1 MITMV
6 AIRTLISLL
15 ASLAVAST
23 IIAATSMWRFLH
35 DPVNLTT
42 TLGNTLVPLV
52 AGVGHAIVELARRL

>member
-1 MITMV
+1 MIIMI

-23 IIAATSMWRFLH
+23 LIAATTMWRVLH

-42 TLGNTLVPLV
+42 TLGSALAPVV
-52 AGVGHAIVELARRL
+52 IGVGHAIIEIARRL